1 MAFDVSKITT
11 AVNNYLYSISDVNK
25 MLTEGTDSSSSG
37 MSGIFQKYLTGAL
50 NNIDASN
57 LSTDDRQAIIDAM
70 KVSDSMNLYG
80 MNGNSDSSTSQNLTS
95 SLGSLSSLG
104 LDTGSTGNSS
114 LSILLN
120 ALKLSDTTSS
130 ENDSNSSEKATST
143 EVVKNVDNSSG
154 SELSQAFAEAS
165 DMSSNTSLHLED
177 EIKGVFAGMD
187 NLGEVILN
195 KIASRDITGEI
206 NRNIANL
213 DIQSDIQRSIA
224 SHDRSDEI
232 SEYNSYNASRI
243 ASYKNAG
250 GSTSVFGDFKL

>member
-11 AVNNYLYSISDVNK
+11 AVNNYLYSISDTNK
-25 MLTEGTDSSSSG
+25 MLTESVSSG
-37 MSGIFQKYLTGAL
+37 STDLSGIFQKYLTGAL

-80 MNGNSDSSTSQNLTS
+80 LNGNSDSDSSQDMLST
-95 SLGSLSSLG
+95 LSSLTSLG
-104 LDTGSTGNSS
+104 AGNDTAST
-114 LSILLN
+114 
-120 ALKLSDTTSS
+120 D
-130 ENDSNSSEKATST
+130 
-143 EVVKNVDNSSG
+143 VVKSVDKSSD
-154 SELSQAFAEAS
+154 SDLSQAFAQAS
-165 DMSSNTSLHLED
+165 DMSSNTALHLED

-195 KIASRDITGEI
+195 KIASRDSTGEI
-206 NRNIANL
+206 NRSVANL
-213 DIQSDIQRSIA
+213 DIQGDIQRSIA

>member
-25 MLTEGTDSSSSG
+25 MLTEGTESSSSG
-37 MSGIFQKYLTGAL
+37 LSGIFQKYLTGAL
-50 NNIDASN
+50 NNIEASN

-80 MNGNSDSSTSQNLTS
+80 MNGNSDSSTSQDLLS
-95 SLGSLSSLG
+95 SLSSL
-104 LDTGSTGNSS
+104 TS
-114 LSILLN
+114 LG
-120 ALKLSDTTSS
+120 AGTDTTST
-130 ENDSNSSEKATST
+130 D
-143 EVVKNVDNSSG
+143 VVKAVDKSSN

-165 DMSSNTSLHLED
+165 DISSNTSLHLED
-177 EIKGVFAGMD
+177 EINGVFAGMD

-213 DIQSDIQRSIA
+213 DIQSDIQRRIA

>member
-11 AVNNYLYSISDVNK
+11 AVNNYLYSISDTNK
-25 MLTEGTDSSSSG
+25 MLTESASSG
-37 MSGIFQKYLTGAL
+37 STDLSGIFQKYLSGAL

-80 MNGNSDSSTSQNLTS
+80 LNGNSDSDSSQDMLST
-95 SLGSLSSLG
+95 LSSLTSLG
-104 LDTGSTGNSS
+104 TGN
-114 LSILLN
+114 
-120 ALKLSDTTSS
+120 DT
-130 ENDSNSSEKATST
+130 AST
-143 EVVKNVDNSSG
+143 DVVKSVDKSSD
-154 SELSQAFAEAS
+154 SDLSQAFAQAS
-165 DMSSNTSLHLED
+165 DMSSNTALHLED

-187 NLGEVILN
+187 NRGEVILN
-195 KIASRDITGEI
+195 KIASRDSTGEI
-206 NRNIANL
+206 NRSVANV
-213 DIQSDIQRSIA
+213 DIQSDILRRIA

>member
-11 AVNNYLYSISDVNK
+11 AVNNYLYSISDTNK
-25 MLTEGTDSSSSG
+25 MLTESVSSG
-37 MSGIFQKYLTGAL
+37 STDLSGIFQKYLTGAL
-50 NNIDASN
+50 NSIDASN

-80 MNGNSDSSTSQNLTS
+80 LNGDSDSDSSQDLLST
-95 SLGSLSSLG
+95 LSSLTSLG
-104 LDTGSTGNSS
+104 AGNDTAST
-114 LSILLN
+114 
-120 ALKLSDTTSS
+120 D
-130 ENDSNSSEKATST
+130 
-143 EVVKNVDNSSG
+143 VVKSVDKSSD
-154 SELSQAFAEAS
+154 SDLSQAFAQAS
-165 DMSSNTSLHLED
+165 DMSSNTALHLED

-195 KIASRDITGEI
+195 KIASRDSTGEI
-206 NRNIANL
+206 NRSVANL

>member
-1 MAFDVSKITT
+1 MALDVSKITT

-25 MLTEGTDSSSSG
+25 MLTESTSSSSSDL
-37 MSGIFQKYLTGAL
+37 SGIFQKYLTGAL
-50 NNIDASN
+50 NNIDSSS

-80 MNGNSDSSTSQNLTS
+80 MSGNSDSDSSSSFDITS
-95 SLGSLSSLG
+95 
-104 LDTGSTGNSS
+104 
-114 LSILLN
+114 LLN
-120 ALKLSDTTSS
+120 SLPETSTTTDVVNTADKS
-130 ENDSNSSEKATST
+130 ENSD
-143 EVVKNVDNSSG
+143 
-154 SELSQAFAEAS
+154 LSQAFAQAS
-165 DMSSNTSLHLED
+165 DISSKAALNLEN
-177 EIKGVFAGMD
+177 EIKSVFSGMD
-187 NLGEVILN
+187 NLGEVIQN

-206 NRNIANL
+206 NKNIANL
-213 DIQSDIQRSIA
+213 DIQGDIQRSIA

>member
-25 MLTEGTDSSSSG
+25 LMTEGTDSSSSDLT
-37 MSGIFQKYLTGAL
+37 GIFQKYLTGAL

-70 KVSDSMNLYG
+70 KVSDSMNFYG
-80 MNGNSDSSTSQNLTS
+80 MNGDSDSSSSQDL
-95 SLGSLSSLG
+95 LSSLTSLTSLG
-104 LDTGSTGNSS
+104 TGTDAVST
-114 LSILLN
+114 
-120 ALKLSDTTSS
+120 D
-130 ENDSNSSEKATST
+130 
-143 EVVKNVDNSSG
+143 VVKAVDKSSD
-154 SELSQAFAEAS
+154 SDLSQAFAEAS

-187 NLGEVILN
+187 NLGEVIAN

-232 SEYNSYNASRI
+232 NEYNSYNASRI
-243 ASYKNAG
+243 ASYKNGG

>member
-11 AVNNYLYSISDVNK
+11 AVNNYLYSISDTNK
-25 MLTEGTDSSSSG
+25 MLTESVSSG
-37 MSGIFQKYLTGAL
+37 STDLSGIFQKYLTGAL

-80 MNGNSDSSTSQNLTS
+80 LNGNSDSDSSQDMLST
-95 SLGSLSSLG
+95 LSSLTSLG
-104 LDTGSTGNSS
+104 AGNDTAST
-114 LSILLN
+114 
-120 ALKLSDTTSS
+120 D
-130 ENDSNSSEKATST
+130 
-143 EVVKNVDNSSG
+143 VVKSVDKSSD
-154 SELSQAFAEAS
+154 SDLSQAFAQAS
-165 DMSSNTSLHLED
+165 DMSSNTALHLED

-195 KIASRDITGEI
+195 KIASRDSTGEI
-206 NRNIANL
+206 NRSVANL

-250 GSTSVFGDFKL
+250 GSTSIFGDFKL

>member
-1 MAFDVSKITT
+1 MAFDVSKITS

-25 MLTEGTDSSSSG
+25 MLTEGTSSSSTDL
-37 MSGIFQKYLTGAL
+37 SGIFQKYLTGAL
-50 NNIDASN
+50 NNIDSSS

-80 MNGNSDSSTSQNLTS
+80 MNGNTDSSSSLDLTS
-95 SLGSLSSLG
+95 SLSSLSSLG
-104 LDTGSTGNSS
+104 LDSDTTGSSS
-114 LSILLN
+114 LGLLLN
-120 ALKLSDTTSS
+120 ALQLSDTT
-130 ENDSNSSEKATST
+130 NSNSSEKTTST
-143 EVVKNVDNSSG
+143 DVVKSVDNSSG
-154 SELSQAFAEAS
+154 SDLSQAFAEAS
-165 DMSSNTSLHLED
+165 NASSNTSLQLEG
-177 EIKGVFAGMD
+177 EIKGAFAGMD

-195 KIASRDITGEI
+195 KIANRDITGEI
-206 NRNIANL
+206 NRSVANL
-213 DIQSDIQRSIA
+213 DIQGDIQRSIA

>member
-11 AVNNYLYSISDVNK
+11 AVNNYLYSISDTNK
-25 MLTEGTDSSSSG
+25 MLTESVSSG
-37 MSGIFQKYLTGAL
+37 STDLSGIFQKYLTGAL

-80 MNGNSDSSTSQNLTS
+80 LNGNSDSDSSQDMLST
-95 SLGSLSSLG
+95 LSSLTSLG
-104 LDTGSTGNSS
+104 AGNDTAST
-114 LSILLN
+114 
-120 ALKLSDTTSS
+120 D
-130 ENDSNSSEKATST
+130 
-143 EVVKNVDNSSG
+143 VVKSVDKSSD
-154 SELSQAFAEAS
+154 SDLSQAFAQAS
-165 DMSSNTSLHLED
+165 DMSSNTALHLED

-195 KIASRDITGEI
+195 KIASRDSTGEI
-206 NRNIANL
+206 NRSVANL